1 MIVANKQRN
10 ARHGAFDARK
20 MYKSTM
26 KKWTEFRTAYEVA
39 RLGSVSAASR
49 ALGVHRATVN
59 RHIDALEDELGS
71 PIFLRNRKGYML
83 TELGEDLL
91 KVAQKTEGLLE
102 DLAGRARGRDGS
114 ITGEIKITSIPNF
127 TNLLMNPIA
136 SFRKANPQCKVT
148 IISSE
153 DLQRLEYGDAHI
165 APRAGAK
172 PAHPD
177 YVVQSFGPV
186 RLNLYAEKGY
196 LSRNGGLD
204 RLTDLSRHVFV
215 LPALIDARLP
225 IFAWLSEN
233 VPDLKVAVETT
244 DAIAAREAVLAG
256 LGLGILTEFDVVGG
270 DDLTPVLPANTEW
283 DIPLW
288 LVSHVDLHR
297 TEKVQEMLSHIK
309 AIRN

>member
-1 MIVANKQRN
+1 
-10 ARHGAFDARK
+10 
-20 MYKSTM
+20 M

-71 PIFLRNRKGYML
+71 PVFLRNRKGYML

-127 TNLLMNPIA
+127 MNLLMKPVA
-136 SFRKANPQCKVT
+136 SFRAANPQCKVT

-165 APRAGAK
+165 ALRAGTK
-172 PAHPD
+172 PEHPD

-186 RLNLYAEKGY
+186 GLNLYAEDGY
-196 LSRNGGLD
+196 LARNGGFEGLA
-204 RLTDLSRHVFV
+204 DLSRHEFV
-215 LPALIDARLP
+215 LPAQIDTRLP
-225 IFAWLSEN
+225 MWAWISER
-233 VPDLKVAVETT
+233 VTDPKVAIETT
-244 DAIAAREAVLAG
+244 DAVAAREAVFAG
-256 LGLGILTEFDVVGG
+256 LGLGILSEFDVAGR
-270 DDLTPVLPANTEW
+270 DDLTAVLPANPDW

-297 TEKVQEMLSHIK
+297 TEKVQEMLSHLK
-309 AIRN
+309 TLRT

>member
-1 MIVANKQRN
+1 MCRVIV
-10 ARHGAFDARK
+10 
-20 MYKSTM
+20 
-26 KKWTEFRTAYEVA
+26 KKWTEFRTAFEVA

-71 PIFLRNRKGYML
+71 PVFLRTRKGYIL

-102 DLAGRARGRDGS
+102 DMAGRARGRGGS
-114 ITGEIKITSIPNF
+114 ITGDIKITSIPNF
-127 TNLLMNPIA
+127 MNLLMKPVA

-165 APRAGAK
+165 ALRAGAK

-186 RLNLYAEKGY
+186 GLNLYAAHDY

-204 RLTDLSRHVFV
+204 GLTDLSRHEFV
-215 LPALIDARLP
+215 LPAQIDTRLP
-225 IFAWLSEN
+225 IWAWLSEN
-233 VPDLKVAVETT
+233 VTDLKVAIETSE
-244 DAIAAREAVLAG
+244 AIAAREAVFAG
-256 LGLGILTEFDVVGG
+256 LGLGILTEFDVAGR
-270 DDLTPVLPANTEW
+270 DDLTAVLPENSDW

-297 TEKVQEMLSHIK
+297 TEKVQEMLTHIK
-309 AIRN
+309 ALRN

>member
-1 MIVANKQRN
+1 
-10 ARHGAFDARK
+10 
-20 MYKSTM
+20 M

-39 RLGSVSAASR
+39 KLGSVSAAAR

-59 RHIDALEDELGS
+59 RHIDALEEELGS
-71 PIFLRNRKGYML
+71 PVFLRNRKGYML

-102 DLAGRARGRDGS
+102 DLSGRARGRGGS

-127 TNLLMNPIA
+127 MNMLMKPVT
-136 SFRKANPQCKVT
+136 SFRTENPQCKVT

-165 APRAGAK
+165 ALRAGEK

-186 RLNLYAEKGY
+186 GLNLYAERGY
-196 LSRNGGLD
+196 LSRNGGLGG
-204 RLTDLSRHVFV
+204 LTDLSRHEFV
-215 LPALIDARLP
+215 LPALIDTRLP
-225 IFAWLSEN
+225 IWAWLTEN
-233 VPDLKVAVETT
+233 VTDLKVAIETT
-244 DAIAAREAVLAG
+244 ETIAAREAVFAG
-256 LGLGILTEFDVVGG
+256 LGLGILTEFDAAGR
-270 DDLTPVLPANTEW
+270 DDLTPVLPANPDW
-283 DIPLW
+283 DVPLW

-297 TEKVQEMLSHIK
+297 TEKVQAMLSHIK
-309 AIRN
+309 ALRG